1 MKTEKKWIIT
11 ISHINTNQ
19 LSEEERNEKN
29 DWNIKITTIQPK
41 KRKTKKKKQEPVYI
55 RSYNYK
61 TF

>member
-1 MKTEKKWIIT
+1 MNKEKHWIMT
-11 ISHINTNQ
+11 IDHINITQ

-41 KRKTKKKKQEPVYI
+41 KRKPKKKKQEPVYI

-61 TF
+61 IF

>member
-19 LSEEERNEKN
+19 LSEEEWNEQN
-29 DWNIKITTIQPK
+29 DWEIEITTIQQK
-41 KRKTKKKKQEPVYI
+41 KRKPKKKKQEPLYI